1 MYDRLAARL
10 ATLQESERTA
20 TNDLCLTQ
28 QYRDLLIVQ
37 AQIKVLAELI
47 AEQPAV
53 PAPAIGAT
61 IDPGDSSWATPD
73 GIASDA
79 ARYEGGDSIPA
90 ELAARVAGSQPGPT
104 DQYPPIQ
111 EVVSNGQY

>member
-10 ATLQESERTA
+10 AALQAAERTA

-47 AEQPAV
+47 AEYPAEQPAA
-53 PAPAIGAT
+53 PAPA
-61 IDPGDSSWATPD
+61 DPPD

-79 ARYEGGDSIPA
+79 DSVYDEPAPDPDPIDPDPIPLESRRRGRHA
-90 ELAARVAGSQPGPT
+90 
-104 DQYPPIQ
+104 
-111 EVVSNGQY
+111 